1 MRAGLDLKADKTDLV
16 DLEKTIMER
25 LNDIVNALTK
35 QFADKADTKK
45 ALKLLEKQIKNLY
58 DLITSR
64 KDAPDD
70 DDGMFSKKPLGGLS
84 CASCEKGLVNLAGR
98 KVEFMP
104 WNKMP
109 FRDPSDR
116 ISRVGQGFSK
126 LLSMINPDQ
135 VQRYETNSRLH
146 DEFT

>member
-1 MRAGLDLKADKTDLV
+1 MKADKTDLI

-25 LNDIVNALTK
+25 LNDIVSTLTK
-35 QFADKADTKK
+35 QFADKADTRK

-64 KDAPDD
+64 SDAPD
-70 DDGMFSKKPLGGLS
+70 DDGMFSKKPLGGTS

-98 KVEFMP
+98 KVEFVP

-109 FRDPSDR
+109 FRDP
-116 ISRVGQGFSK
+116 
-126 LLSMINPDQ
+126 
-135 VQRYETNSRLH
+135 
-146 DEFT
+146 